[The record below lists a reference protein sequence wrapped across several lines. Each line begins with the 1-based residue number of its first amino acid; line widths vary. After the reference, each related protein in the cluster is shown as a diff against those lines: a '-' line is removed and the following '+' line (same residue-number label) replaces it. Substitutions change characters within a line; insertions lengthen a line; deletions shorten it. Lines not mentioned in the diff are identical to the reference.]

1 LYQDESSFYQSGTVH
16 TKWSKK
22 GSKPILKIYGTHSRL
37 NVFGVINPITG
48 QSHFQYIK
56 RLNAECFISYLKAI
70 RREYSESNRI
80 FLIIDNAPGHR
91 AKKVD
96 TYLKQESTIRLVKLP
111 PYSPD
116 LNPIET
122 VWREVKK
129 DVVYN
134 TFYPLMIDFRAA
146 LTERLRKFQGKKI
159 ISLCN
164 VQKYMGGVKCPC

>member
-1 LYQDESSFYQSGTVH
+1 MYQDESSFYQSGTIH
-16 TKWSKK
+16 AKWARK
-22 GSKPILKIYGTHSRL
+22 GSKPILKIYGTYSRL

-56 RLNAECFISYLKAI
+56 RLNADCFISYLKAI
-70 RREYSESNRI
+70 RREYPNANRI

-96 TYLKQESTIRLVKLP
+96 NFLKEESSIKIVKLP

-134 TFYPLMIDFRAA
+134 TFYSLMNDFKTA
-146 LTERLRKFQGKKI
+146 LTKSLRNFQGSRV

-164 VQKYMGGVKCPC
+164 IQKYVDGAECSC